1 MADDEHPGDAPRPQD
16 VPGSERSDTAPPV
29 NDPPVTASAT
39 GDQRK
44 SDRWRR
50 MPVWLRVILGFFLA
64 IFLAWL
70 VLYVT
75 KGRFLKHPFERIVGK
90 QIEREVKV
98 AGDFQLY
105 FDWFNVKFVADGL
118 SVSNPAWRG
127 GQLFTS
133 KHIDTRLRTWPLILG
148 RRELMWLNL
157 DGANI
162 DLAWDAAHK
171 RNSWTFGDPNKKG
184 EPFQFP
190 HIERTS
196 AVGTHVDYL
205 DPKMRLEAHIDVA
218 TVTGQQTRIT
228 NDIRFTG
235 NGKFNGKPF
244 QLKGGL
250 LSPNET
256 VDGGK
261 NKLTLLAWG
270 LGQTVTV
277 NGTLPGATVIDGARL
292 ATTARGDNVANLFDF
307 IGVAVPKTRAYRL
320 AATLVKDKGDYN
332 FTDLR
337 GVFGASDIR
346 GRVNVKTGDR
356 LYLNADL
363 ATRSLDILDAGPF
376 FGWDPQQAAKSG
388 PVVGTVAG
396 TPRVLPDSPLRIDAI
411 KNFDADVK
419 YRVTAVRAKNFPVS
433 NIDLT
438 LDLDHS
444 LLKLTPLTFDLAGG
458 KLWSDISINARVP
471 QVITAYDVKLSPTP
485 MGKLLGRFGVEESG
499 TTGTLSARIKMTG
512 TGDSIRRSLA
522 TSNGRI
528 AVVIPKGQMW
538 TRNIQL
544 AEIDLGTYFTK
555 LLGKKLKKPVD
566 INCGLVAFT
575 VRNGIAAADP
585 ILIDTTKNVIVGR
598 GGFSFRTEA
607 LDLAFRADGKTFSLF
622 SGQSPVGVNGVFAKP
637 GFSVISPQL
646 LTRAGAGL
654 GLLAAVSPPA
664 AILAFVDVGD
674 AKSAACGPVLSGAN
688 AAAQRTTSG
697 KPRDDVGQGT
707 TAKSKS
713 GKTSSEERKD
723 QRKKFLGIF

>member
-1 MADDEHPGDAPRPQD
+1 MAEPEQPTDAPAAET
-16 VPGSERSDTAPPV
+16 VPPV
-29 NDPPVTASAT
+29 EQTVETPAEAVAADEQPV
-39 GDQRK
+39 RN
-44 SDRWRR
+44 RWRR

-75 KGRFLKHPFERIVGK
+75 KGRFLKHPFEKIVGK

-105 FDWFNVKFVADGL
+105 FDWINVKFVADGL
-118 SVSNPAWRG
+118 TVSNPSWRG

-133 KHIDTRLRTWPLILG
+133 KHIDTRIRTWPLILG

-157 DGANI
+157 DGGKV
-162 DLAWDAAHK
+162 DLAWDAAHQ
-171 RNSWTFGDPNKKG
+171 RNTWTFGDPNVKG
-184 EPFQFP
+184 RPFELP

-196 AVGTHVDYL
+196 AVGSHVDYL
-205 DPKMRLEAHIDVA
+205 DPKMRLEAHIDIA
-218 TVTGQQTRIT
+218 TVAGEQKRIT

-250 LSPNET
+250 LSPNEL
-256 VDGGK
+256 VGGGE
-261 NKLTLLAWG
+261 NKLTLVAWG

-277 NGTLPGATVIDGARL
+277 DGTLAGATVIDGAKL
-292 ATTARGDNVANLFDF
+292 ATTARGDNIAHLFDF
-307 IGVAVPKTRAYRL
+307 IGVAVPETRAYRM
-320 AATLVKDKGDYN
+320 AATLVKQGGNYDLTN
-332 FTDLR
+332 LR
-337 GVFGASDIR
+337 GTFGTSDIA
-346 GRVNVKTGDR
+346 GRLSVKTGER
-356 LYLNADL
+356 VYLSADL
-363 ATRSLDILDAGPF
+363 RTRTLDILDAGPF
-376 FGWDPQQAAKSG
+376 FGWNPQQAAKTG
-388 PVVGTVAG
+388 AVVGTVQG
-396 TPRVLPDSPLRIDAI
+396 TPRVLPDAPLRIEAI
-411 KNFDADVK
+411 KQFDADVK
-419 YRVTAVRAKNFPVS
+419 YHVTTVRAKNFPIS

-444 LLKLTPLTFDLAGG
+444 LLKLSPLTFDLAGG

-471 QVITAYDVKLSPTP
+471 EVITAYDIKLSPTP

-499 TTGTLSARIKMTG
+499 TTGTMSARIKMTG
-512 TGDSIRRSLA
+512 TGDSVRRSLA

-528 AVVIPKGQMW
+528 AVVIPKGQLW

-585 ILIDTTKNVIVGR
+585 ILIDTNKNVIVGR

-622 SGQSPVGVNGVFAKP
+622 SGQSPVGINGVFAKP
-637 GFSVISPQL
+637 GFQVISPQL

-654 GLLAAVSPPA
+654 GILALVSPPA
-664 AILAFVDVGD
+664 AVLAFVDVGD
-674 AKSAACGPVLSGAN
+674 AKSAACGPVLSGAT
-688 AAAQRTTSG
+688 AAAQKTTSG
-697 KPRDDVGQGT
+697 KPRDDVGKGS
-707 TAKSKS
+707 TAKSES
-713 GKTSSEERKD
+713 GATTKDERKD

>member
-1 MADDEHPGDAPRPQD
+1 MAEPEQPIDAPVPED
-16 VPGSERSDTAPPV
+16 VSSAEQPV
-29 NDPPVTASAT
+29 DLRADEPV
-39 GDQRK
+39 RN
-44 SDRWRR
+44 RWRR

-64 IFLAWL
+64 ILLAWL
-70 VLYVT
+70 VLFIT

-90 QIEREVKV
+90 QIERDVKV

-118 SVSNPAWRG
+118 SVANPAWRG

-133 KHIDTRLRTWPLILG
+133 KHIDTRIRTWPLILG

-157 DGANI
+157 DGGKV

-171 RNSWTFGDPNKKG
+171 RNTWTFGDPNKKG

-196 AVGTHVDYL
+196 AVGSHVDYL
-205 DPKMRLEAHIDVA
+205 DPKMRLEAHIDIA
-218 TVTGQQTRIT
+218 TVAGVQTRIT

-235 NGKFNGKPF
+235 NGRFNGKPF

-250 LSPNET
+250 LSPNEL
-256 VDGGK
+256 VGGGE
-261 NKLTLLAWG
+261 NKLTLQAWG
-270 LGQTVTV
+270 LGQTVTID
-277 NGTLPGATVIDGARL
+277 GTLAGATVIDGAKL
-292 ATTARGDNVANLFDF
+292 ATTARGDNIAHLFDF
-307 IGVAVPKTRAYRL
+307 IGVAVPETRAYRM
-320 AATLVKDKGDYN
+320 AATLMKQGGNY
-332 FTDLR
+332 DLTNLH
-337 GVFGASDIR
+337 GTFGTSDIA
-346 GRVNVKTGDR
+346 GRLSVKTGER
-356 LYLNADL
+356 VYLSADL
-363 ATRSLDILDAGPF
+363 RTRTLDIIDAGPF
-376 FGWDPQQAAKSG
+376 FGWNPQQAAKTG
-388 PVVGTVAG
+388 AVVGTVQG
-396 TPRVLPDSPLRIDAI
+396 TPRVLPDAPLRIEAI
-411 KNFDADVK
+411 KQFDADVK
-419 YRVTAVRAKNFPVS
+419 YHVTTVRAKNFPIS

-438 LDLDHS
+438 LDLDNS
-444 LLKLTPLTFDLAGG
+444 LLKLSPLTFDIAGG

-471 QVITAYDVKLSPTP
+471 EVITAYDIKLSPTP

-499 TTGTLSARIKMTG
+499 TTGTMSARIKMTG
-512 TGDSIRRSLA
+512 SGDSVRRSLA

-528 AVVIPKGQMW
+528 AVVIPKGQLW

-585 ILIDTTKNVIVGR
+585 ILIDTNKNVIVGR

-637 GFSVISPQL
+637 GFQIISPQL

-654 GLLAAVSPPA
+654 GLLALAPPA

-674 AKSAACGPVLSGAN
+674 AKSAACGPVLS
-688 AAAQRTTSG
+688 AAHATAQKTTSG
-697 KPRDDVGQGT
+697 KPRDDVGKGS

-713 GKTSSEERKD
+713 GKTTGEERKE